1 MAEVTTIM
9 TRVTADTTHFRKN
22 MSAVGRSLLAA
33 GGKVSR
39 LGTVMNANFKAI
51 ALSASAVGAS
61 LTAGFLKQS
70 SELFIEFNDTLVRTQ
85 AVMQSTGDEAMTLEK
100 TIRDIGKSTRFTASQ
115 AAQAAEVL
123 AIAGVSF
130 DEMVDDEVID
140 KLVKFAIAGGTDIQT
155 ATTIG
160 VAGVKAF
167 RMEMGE
173 LDAVTDVLVKTFT
186 SANVDVVGLGEAMK
200 FVAPVAAAAGVG
212 IEETAAAI
220 GALGNAGLRGT
231 VAGTG
236 LRMSINKLL
245 KPTFDARKVIN
256 DLGLDV
262 FVLSDAGESANASLK
277 ATMNQMEITTRITSR
292 LTMEVNNLQ
301 GELDDL
307 AMSERKNQLAIS
319 EIRFRAASQSR
330 ELNET
335 ELDQIRRLELA
346 NEELSITSQRRTIE
360 LMSTSEA
367 MKKAEERQS
376 SLKKKSDDLIKT
388 VEMQTKGL
396 TSLTDLLHQMRD
408 GNITAAQALE
418 IFGVRGGTAVLSLMS
433 QVDAFDELVA
443 ANNRAAG
450 TTEQFSTTLQQSSFE
465 ALRVFKSQV
474 EEASITLGVHFVR
487 ALFDVDYQGQKT
499 TGVLSDFGK
508 TLNEPGGVVEQLTPK
523 IIELADV
530 LKQNL
535 PSAIDT
541 MVATVPLFIEVLA
554 AVAKMLPVLAKLG
567 RILTA
572 LVTPFVRLFELF
584 MNVVNAVLTFDGSL
598 KSLLNILSSVFN
610 FVLEALVVFSG
621 FGYVMRVLGVY
632 FEGTNEKASKFFHF
646 LGDLAGVG
654 KAVFSIFRGLLKL
667 LTKLPGL
674 GRVLGRVGARF
685 PKITKAVKGFRNM
698 IDDAVKSVK
707 DLGSAIRN
715 NPVSRFFGKV
725 KNALTDPRSSTE
737 ITNAVAASNRMK
749 LGHAMGNKAAGGTRG
764 MTNDQMVEALQTR
777 GIEPTVATMFAKGGM
792 VMGPTLGIIGEGR
805 DNEVVLPLNDGV
817 MDRLASSII
826 EGQRNVLGRAD
837 KVGGDSVANNITIGD
852 IVINGEGL
860 NKHEIQAMIERE
872 LPKIINRSM
881 RRGAQ
886 GVI

>member
-1 MAEVTTIM
+1 MAEVTNIM

-51 ALSASAVGAS
+51 AFSASAVGAS

-70 SELFIEFNDTLVRTQ
+70 AELFIEFNDTLVRTQ

-262 FVLSDAGESANASLK
+262 FVLSDAGKTANASLK
-277 ATMNQMEITTRITSR
+277 ATMTQMEITTRITSR

-487 ALFDVDYQGQKT
+487 ALFDVEYQGQKT

-508 TLNEPGGVVEQLTPK
+508 TLNEPGGVVEQLTPQ
-523 IIELADV
+523 IIELANT
-530 LKQNL
+530 LKENL
-535 PSAIDT
+535 PSAIQT
-541 MVATVPLFIEVLA
+541 MITTVPLFIEVLE
-554 AVAKMLPVLAKLG
+554 AVVKILPALAIVGKV
-567 RILTA
+567 LTA
-572 LVTPFVRLFELF
+572 LVTPIVRLFNMFVNLV
-584 MNVVNAVLTFDGSL
+584 NVITAFTEGNASLLDVVIALVDVVFEAAVLLTGL
-598 KSLLNILSSVFN
+598 GY
-610 FVLEALVVFSG
+610 AL
-621 FGYVMRVLGVY
+621 RVLGVF
-632 FEGTNEKASKFFHF
+632 FEDTNEKASGFFN
-646 LGDLAGVG
+646 LMADLVGVG
-654 KAVFSIFRGLLKL
+654 NALRKGFGKL
-667 LTKLPGL
+667 FKTMDDFPGL
-674 GRVLGRVGARF
+674 GRVF
-685 PKITKAVKGFRNM
+685 PKTFDKLTSFKKLIEGTTKAVKGLG
-698 IDDAVKSVK
+698 KTVK
-707 DLGSAIRN
+707 D
-715 NPVSRFFGKV
+715 
-725 KNALTDPRSSTE
+725 
-737 ITNAVAASNRMK
+737 K
-749 LGHAMGNKAAGGTRG
+749 LGFTRAGKMMERLRNPRTAKQLRQDAHLSDMGKAKGIAGRTLRG
-764 MTNDQMVEALQTR
+764 DETKPHNVAQILETAGMS
-777 GIEPTVATMFAKGGM
+777 PTPPKLFAKGGL
-792 VMGPTLGIIGEGR
+792 VKGPTLGMIGEGG
-805 DNEVVLPLNDGV
+805 DDEVVLPLNDNV
-817 MDRLASSII
+817 MNGLADRLVKGFNQKNII
-826 EGQRNVLGRAD
+826 SRGDNLL
-837 KVGGDSVANNITIGD
+837 GGDGIANNISIGD
-852 IVINGEGL
+852 IVINGDGL

>member
-9 TRVTADTTHFRKN
+9 TRVTADTTSFRKN

-85 AVMQSTGDEAMTLEK
+85 AVMQSTGEEAMTLEN

-130 DEMVDDEVID
+130 NEMVDDEVID
-140 KLVKFAIAGGTDIQT
+140 KLVKFAIAGGVDIQT

-160 VAGVKAF
+160 VASVKAF
-167 RMEMGE
+167 RMEMGQLNE
-173 LDAVTDVLVKTFT
+173 ATDVLVKTFT

-200 FVAPVAAAAGVG
+200 FVAPVAAAAGIG

-256 DLGLDV
+256 DLNLEV
-262 FVLSDAGESANASLK
+262 FVLSDAGKTANASLK
-277 ATMNQMEITTRITSR
+277 ATMNQMDVTARITSR

-307 AMSERKNQLAIS
+307 AMAERKNQLSIS
-319 EIRFRAASQSR
+319 EIRFRAAQQQR
-330 ELNET
+330 ELNQSEI
-335 ELDQIRRLELA
+335 DQIRRLEMA
-346 NEELSITSQRRTIE
+346 NEELSITSQKRTIE
-360 LMSTSEA
+360 LMETSDA

-376 SLKKKSDDLIKT
+376 SLKKRSDELIKT
-388 VEMQTKGL
+388 VEMQTMGL

-443 ANNRAAG
+443 ANRTAAG

-465 ALRVFKSQV
+465 ALRVFKSQI

-487 ALFDVDYQGQKT
+487 ALFDVEYQGQKT

-508 TLNEPGGVVEQLTPK
+508 TLNEPGGVVEQLTPQ
-523 IIELADV
+523 IIALANTLKTNLPAAIDV
-530 LKQNL
+530 L
-535 PSAIDT
+535 
-541 MVATVPLFIEVLA
+541 VATVPLFVEVLSA
-554 AVAKMLPVLAKLG
+554 IARILPALALLG

-572 LVTPFVRLFELF
+572 IVTPLVRLFGMF
-584 MNVVNAVLTFDGSL
+584 MDVIDAVLTFDGSL
-598 KSLLNILSSVFN
+598 KGLVKIFSTLIT
-610 FVLEALVVFSG
+610 FVLEAIVIFSG
-621 FGYVMRVLGVY
+621 VGWVLRSLGVF
-632 FEGTNEKASKFFHF
+632 FEGTNEKASKFFHTLADF
-646 LGDLAGVG
+646 AGLAKGGAKLFMMLG
-654 KAVFSIFRGLLKL
+654 KR
-667 LTKLPGL
+667 LPGL
-674 GRVLGRVGARF
+674 GRLFKGASSGAGSFLKSLKILKGPINTISKLVAKLKNLLQQLGGVLKNNRF
-685 PKITKAVKGFRNM
+685 TK
-698 IDDAVKSVK
+698 
-707 DLGSAIRN
+707 
-715 NPVSRFFGKV
+715 FFGKV
-725 KNALTDPRSSTE
+725 RSALTDSRSSAQIANSVE
-737 ITNAVAASNRMK
+737 KTNRRNLA
-749 LGHAMGNKAAGGTRG
+749 HAMGNQGMGGTKGLTPDQVNAGLRARGIPVKDMPLFAAGGIVSKPTIG
-764 MTNDQMVEALQTR
+764 M
-777 GIEPTVATMFAKGGM
+777 
-792 VMGPTLGIIGEGR
+792 IGEG
-805 DNEVVLPLNDGV
+805 
-817 MDRLASSII
+817 
-826 EGQRNVLGRAD
+826 
-837 KVGGDSVANNITIGD
+837 GDSEAVIPLTNSKLKQIGVGIADASGGMGTNISIGD
-852 IVINGEGL
+852 IVINGDGL

>member
-1 MAEVTTIM
+1 MTEVTTIM
-9 TRVTADTTHFRKN
+9 TRVTADTTSFRKN

-85 AVMQSTGDEAMTLEK
+85 AVMQSTGEEAMTLEN

-130 DEMVDDEVID
+130 NEMVDDEVID

-160 VAGVKAF
+160 VASVKAF
-167 RMEMGE
+167 RMEMGQLNE
-173 LDAVTDVLVKTFT
+173 ATDVLVKTFT

-200 FVAPVAAAAGVG
+200 FVAPVAAAAGIG

-262 FVLSDAGESANASLK
+262 FVLSDAGKSANATLK
-277 ATMNQMEITTRITSR
+277 ATMTQMDVTARITSR

-319 EIRFRAASQSR
+319 EIRFRAASQQR
-330 ELNET
+330 ELT
-335 ELDQIRRLELA
+335 ESELEQIRRLEMA
-346 NEELSITSQRRTIE
+346 NEELSITSQKRTIQ
-360 LMSTSEA
+360 LMETSAA
-367 MKKAEERQS
+367 MKTAEERQS
-376 SLKKKSDDLIKT
+376 ALKKKSDDLIKT
-388 VEMQTKGL
+388 VEMQTMGL

-443 ANNRAAG
+443 ANKNAAG

-508 TLNEPGGVVEQLTPK
+508 TLNEPGGVVEKLTPQ
-523 IIELADV
+523 IIELANT
-530 LKQNL
+530 LKTNL

-541 MVATVPLFIEVLA
+541 MVATVPLFIEVLK
-554 AVAKMLPVLAKLG
+554 AVVRILPALALLG

-572 LVTPFVRLFELF
+572 LATPLVRLFGMF
-584 MNVVNAVLTFDGSL
+584 MDVVDAVLTFDGSL
-598 KSLLNILSSVFN
+598 KGLLNIFSTLFS
-610 FVLEALVVFSG
+610 FVMEAIVLFSG
-621 FGYVMRVLGVY
+621 VGYALRVLGVF
-632 FEGTNEKASKFFHF
+632 FEGTNETASMFFHT
-646 LGDLAGVG
+646 LADFVG
-654 KAVFSIFRGLLKL
+654 FGKGLAKIFGKIGKR
-667 LTKLPGL
+667 LPGL
-674 GRVLGRVGARF
+674 GRMFRGAAGGAGNFLKSLNFLKRPINFITNKVNALKSAVQQLGNVLKNNRFTKFFGRV
-685 PKITKAVKGFRNM
+685 
-698 IDDAVKSVK
+698 K
-707 DLGSAIRN
+707 DSL
-715 NPVSRFFGKV
+715 
-725 KNALTDPRSSTE
+725 LDPRSADE
-737 ITNAVAASNRMK
+737 IAKSVQMSNRTR
-749 LGHAMGNKAAGGTRG
+749 LGQAMGNRGTGGTAG
-764 MTNDQMVEALQTR
+764 MTPEQMNQALLAR
-777 GIEPTVATMFAKGGM
+777 GIEPTPMPLFAKGGI
-792 VMGPTLGIIGEGR
+792 VSKPTVGMIGEGGDR
-805 DNEVVLPLNDGV
+805 EAVIPLTNDKLKQIGAGI
-817 MDRLASSII
+817 ASAS
-826 EGQRNVLGRAD
+826 
-837 KVGGDSVANNITIGD
+837 GGMGANISFGD
-852 IVINGEGL
+852 IVINGDGL

>member
-262 FVLSDAGESANASLK
+262 FVLSDAGQSANASLK

-487 ALFDVDYQGQKT
+487 ALFDVEYQGDRT

-508 TLNEPGGVVEQLTPK
+508 TLNEPGGVVEKLTPQ
-523 IIELADV
+523 IIALANT
-530 LKQNL
+530 LKENL
-535 PSAIDT
+535 PAAIDIL
-541 MVATVPLFIEVLA
+541 VNTVPLFVEVLS
-554 AVAKMLPVLAKLG
+554 AVARILPALAMLG

-572 LVTPFVRLFELF
+572 LVTPLVRLFAMF
-584 MNVVNAVLTFDGSL
+584 MDVIDAILTFDGSL
-598 KSLLNILSSVFN
+598 KGLMKIFSTLIN
-610 FVLEALVVFSG
+610 FVLEFIVIFSG
-621 FGYVMRVLGVY
+621 VGYALRVVGVF
-632 FEGTNEKASKFFHF
+632 FEGTNEKASKFFHTLADF
-646 LGDLAGVG
+646 AGLAKGGAKLFMMLG
-654 KAVFSIFRGLLKL
+654 K
-667 LTKLPGL
+667 KLPGL
-674 GRVLGRVGARF
+674 GRLFTGASSGAGSFLKSLKILKSPITIISKLIARMKNLLLQLGGVLKNNRF
-685 PKITKAVKGFRNM
+685 TK
-698 IDDAVKSVK
+698 
-707 DLGSAIRN
+707 
-715 NPVSRFFGKV
+715 FFGKV
-725 KNALTDPRSSTE
+725 KSALTDSRSSAQ
-737 ITNAVAASNRMK
+737 IANSVQKTNRRNLA
-749 LGHAMGNKAAGGTRG
+749 HAMGKQGMGGTKGLTPDQINAGLRARGRPVRDMPLFAAGGIVSKPTIG
-764 MTNDQMVEALQTR
+764 M
-777 GIEPTVATMFAKGGM
+777 
-792 VMGPTLGIIGEGR
+792 IGEG
-805 DNEVVLPLNDGV
+805 
-817 MDRLASSII
+817 
-826 EGQRNVLGRAD
+826 
-837 KVGGDSVANNITIGD
+837 GDSEAVIPLTNSKLKQIGIGISEASGGVGTNVSIGD
-852 IVINGEGL
+852 IVINGDGL

>member
-262 FVLSDAGESANASLK
+262 FVLSDAGETANASLK
-277 ATMNQMEITTRITSR
+277 ATMTQMEVTTRITAR
-292 LTMEVNNLQ
+292 LSMEVNGLQ
-301 GELDDL
+301 SELDEL
-307 AMSERKNQLAIS
+307 AMSERKNQLSIS

-367 MKKAEERQS
+367 MKKAEARQS

-433 QVDAFDELVA
+433 QVDAFDLLVA
-443 ANNRAAG
+443 ANMKAAG

-487 ALFDVDYQGQKT
+487 ALFDVEYQGDRT
-499 TGVLSDFGK
+499 TGVLSDFGR
-508 TLNEPGGVVEQLTPK
+508 TLNEPGGVVEKLTPK
-523 IIELADV
+523 IIELANT

-535 PSAIDT
+535 PSAIET

-554 AVAKMLPVLAKLG
+554 AVAKMLPVLAKVG
-567 RILTA
+567 RVLTA
-572 LVTPFVRLFELF
+572 LVTPFVRLFELL

-598 KSLLNILSSVFN
+598 KSLLNILGSVFN

-646 LGDLAGVG
+646 LGDLAGIG
-654 KAVFSIFRGLLKL
+654 KAVLSIFRGLLKL
-667 LTKLPGL
+667 LTRLPGL
-674 GRVLGRVGARF
+674 GRVLARVGARF
-685 PKITKAVKGFRNM
+685 PKITKAVKGFKNM
-698 IDDAVKSVK
+698 IDDSVKSVK

-725 KNALTDPRSSTE
+725 KNALTDPRSSKE
-737 ITNAVAASNRMK
+737 IANSVAKSNRMK
-749 LGHAMGNKAAGGTRG
+749 LGHAMGNKASGGTKG
-764 MTNDQMVEALQTR
+764 MTNDEMVEALRLR
-777 GIEPTVATMFAKGGM
+777 GIEPTMATMFAKGGI
-792 VMGPTLGIIGEGR
+792 VMGPTLGMIGEGGDR
-805 DNEVVLPLNDGV
+805 EAVIPLTSKNLRQIGAGIADVSEVSNTSNQYNEEITNL
-817 MDRLASSII
+817 
-826 EGQRNVLGRAD
+826 
-837 KVGGDSVANNITIGD
+837 TIGD
-852 IVINGEGL
+852 IVINGDGL

>member
-1 MAEVTTIM
+1 MTETTTIM

-70 SELFIEFNDTLVRTQ
+70 GELFIEFNDTLVRTQ
-85 AVMQSTGDEAMTLEK
+85 AVMQSTGEEAMTLEG

-130 DEMVDDEVID
+130 NEMVDDEVID

-256 DLGLDV
+256 DLNLEV
-262 FVLSDAGESANASLK
+262 FVLSDAGKTANASLK
-277 ATMNQMEITTRITSR
+277 ATMNQMDVTARITSR

-307 AMSERKNQLAIS
+307 AMAERKNQLSIS
-319 EIRFRAASQSR
+319 EIRFRAAQQQR
-330 ELNET
+330 DLNES
-335 ELDQIRRLELA
+335 ELDQIRRLEMA
-346 NEELSITSQRRTIE
+346 NEELSITSQKRTIQ
-360 LMSTSEA
+360 LMETSDA

-376 SLKKKSDDLIKT
+376 SLKKRSDELIKT
-388 VEMQTKGL
+388 VEMQTMGL

-443 ANNRAAG
+443 ANKTAAG

-487 ALFDVDYQGQKT
+487 ALFDVEYQGEKT

-508 TLNEPGGVVEQLTPK
+508 TLNEPGGVVEKLTPQ
-523 IIELADV
+523 IIELANS
-530 LKQNL
+530 LKDTL
-535 PSAIDT
+535 PKAIDT
-541 MVATVPLFIEVLA
+541 MVATIPLFIEVLD
-554 AVAKMLPVLAKLG
+554 AVVKLLPILAKLG

-584 MNVVNAVLTFDGSL
+584 MDVVNAVLTFDGSL
-598 KSLLNILSSVFN
+598 KSLGNIVGSIVNL
-610 FVLEALVVFSG
+610 VLEAMVVFSG

-654 KAVFSIFRGLLKL
+654 KAVFSLFRGLLKVL
-667 LTKLPGL
+667 GKLPGL
-674 GRVLGRVGARF
+674 GRILTRVGAKF
-685 PKITKAVKGFRNM
+685 PRITNAVKGFKNM

-715 NPVSRFFGKV
+715 NPVSRFLGKV
-725 KNALTDPRSSTE
+725 KNALTDPRSSAE
-737 ITNAVAASNRMK
+737 IAKSVNASNRMK
-749 LGHAMGNKAAGGTRG
+749 LGHAMGNKAAGGTKG
-764 MTNDQMVEALQTR
+764 LSPEQINTR
-777 GIEPTVATMFAKGGM
+777 LRVMGVEPTPMPMFAKGGI
-792 VMGPTLGIIGEGR
+792 VSKPTVGMIGEGGSSEAVVPLT
-805 DNEVVLPLNDGV
+805 NEKLKQIGV
-817 MDRLASSII
+817 GIASAS
-826 EGQRNVLGRAD
+826 GGMGTNV
-837 KVGGDSVANNITIGD
+837 TIGD
-852 IVINGEGL
+852 IVINGDGL

>member
-1 MAEVTTIM
+1 MTEVTTIM
-9 TRVTADTTHFRKN
+9 TRVTADTTSFRKN

-85 AVMQSTGDEAMTLEK
+85 AVMQSTGEEAMTLEN

-130 DEMVDDEVID
+130 NEMVDDEVID

-160 VAGVKAF
+160 VASVKAF
-167 RMEMGE
+167 RMEMGQLNE
-173 LDAVTDVLVKTFT
+173 ATDVLVKTFT

-200 FVAPVAAAAGVG
+200 FVAPVAAAAGIG

-262 FVLSDAGESANASLK
+262 FVLSDAGKSANATLK
-277 ATMNQMEITTRITSR
+277 ATMTQMDVTARITSR

-319 EIRFRAASQSR
+319 EIRFRAASQQR
-330 ELNET
+330 ELT
-335 ELDQIRRLELA
+335 ESELEQIRRLEMA
-346 NEELSITSQRRTIE
+346 NEELSITSQRRTIQ
-360 LMSTSEA
+360 LMETSAA
-367 MKKAEERQS
+367 MKTAEERQS
-376 SLKKKSDDLIKT
+376 SLKKRSDELIKT
-388 VEMQTKGL
+388 VEMQTMGL

-443 ANNRAAG
+443 ANKNAAG

-508 TLNEPGGVVEQLTPK
+508 TLNEPGGVVEKLTPQ
-523 IIELADV
+523 IIELANT
-530 LKQNL
+530 LKTNL

-541 MVATVPLFIEVLA
+541 MVSTVPLFIEVLK
-554 AVAKMLPVLAKLG
+554 AVVRILPALALLG
-567 RILTA
+567 KILTA
-572 LVTPFVRLFELF
+572 LVTPLVRLFGMF
-584 MNVVNAVLTFDGSL
+584 MDVVDAVLTFDGSL
-598 KSLLNILSSVFN
+598 KGLLRIFTTLFT
-610 FVLEALVVFSG
+610 FLMEGIVLFTGVGYAL
-621 FGYVMRVLGVY
+621 RVLGVF
-632 FEGTNEKASKFFHF
+632 FEGTNETASKFFHT
-646 LGDLAGVG
+646 LADFAGFG
-654 KAVFSIFRGLLKL
+654 KGLAKIFGKIGKR
-667 LTKLPGL
+667 LPGL
-674 GRVLGRVGARF
+674 GRMFRGAAGGAGSFLKSINFLKGPINFITRKVNALKNAVQSLGNVLKNNRFTKFFGRV
-685 PKITKAVKGFRNM
+685 
-698 IDDAVKSVK
+698 K
-707 DLGSAIRN
+707 DSL
-715 NPVSRFFGKV
+715 
-725 KNALTDPRSSTE
+725 LDPRSADE
-737 ITNAVAASNRMK
+737 IAKSVNMSNRST
-749 LGHAMGNKAAGGTRG
+749 LGNALGNRGTGGTAG
-764 MTNDQMVEALQTR
+764 MTPEQINTALRAR
-777 GIEPTVATMFAKGGM
+777 GIEPTPMPLFAKGGI
-792 VMGPTLGIIGEGR
+792 VSKPTVGMIGEGGDR
-805 DNEVVLPLNDGV
+805 EAVIPLTNDKLKQIGAGI
-817 MDRLASSII
+817 ASAS
-826 EGQRNVLGRAD
+826 
-837 KVGGDSVANNITIGD
+837 GGMGANISFGD
-852 IVINGEGL
+852 IVINGDGL

-872 LPKIINRSM
+872 LPRIINRSM

>member
-1 MAEVTTIM
+1 MTETTTIM

-70 SELFIEFNDTLVRTQ
+70 GELFIEFNDTLVRTQ
-85 AVMQSTGDEAMTLEK
+85 AVMQSTGDEAMTLES

-130 DEMVDDEVID
+130 NEMVDDEVID

-256 DLGLDV
+256 DLNLDV
-262 FVLSDAGESANASLK
+262 FVLSDAGKAANATLK
-277 ATMNQMEITTRITSR
+277 ATMTQMDVTARITSR

-330 ELNET
+330 ELNES

-346 NEELSITSQRRTIE
+346 NEELSITSQKRTIE
-360 LMSTSEA
+360 LMATSDA

-376 SLKKKSDDLIKT
+376 ALKKKSDGLIKT

-443 ANNRAAG
+443 ANRNAAG

-487 ALFDVDYQGQKT
+487 ALFDVDYQGQRT

-508 TLNEPGGVVEQLTPK
+508 TLNEPGGVVEKLTPK

-554 AVAKMLPVLAKLG
+554 AVSKMLPGLAKLG
-567 RILTA
+567 RFLTA
-572 LVTPFVRLFELF
+572 LATPFVRLFELF
-584 MNVVNAVLTFDGSL
+584 VDFVNTTTAFTEGNA
-598 KSLLNILSSVFN
+598 SLLDVFK
-610 FVLEALVVFSG
+610 ALFAVVFEGIVVFSMI
-621 FGYVMRVLGVY
+621 GYALRVLGVF
-632 FEGTNEKASKFFHF
+632 FEGTNEKASAFFHMLADF
-646 LGDLAGVG
+646 AGIGKIVNGIFSRLFKTMEKFPGLARVFPKTFSGLTKFKNLLDDTAKAARNLGQTVKDKLGFTRASKMMERLRNPRTTKQLAADARLGD
-654 KAVFSIFRGLLKL
+654 
-667 LTKLPGL
+667 
-674 GRVLGRVGARF
+674 
-685 PKITKAVKGFRNM
+685 
-698 IDDAVKSVK
+698 
-707 DLGSAIRN
+707 
-715 NPVSRFFGKV
+715 
-725 KNALTDPRSSTE
+725 RST
-737 ITNAVAASNRMK
+737 
-749 LGHAMGNKAAGGTRG
+749 AGGIVGRKLKG
-764 MTNDQMVEALQTR
+764 EEAKPENVARILESV
-777 GIEPTVATMFAKGGM
+777 GLSPTPPKLFAKGGL
-792 VMGPTLGIIGEGR
+792 VTGPTIGMIGEGG
-805 DNEVVLPLNDGV
+805 DDEAVLPLNGPV
-817 MDRLASSII
+817 MKRLAKELLESEKKLFNTNTVS
-826 EGQRNVLGRAD
+826 RRAD
-837 KVGGDSVANNITIGD
+837 NLLGNDSGGNNITIGD
-852 IVINGEGL
+852 IVINGDGL
-860 NKHEIQAMIERE
+860 NKHEIMAMIERE

>member
-1 MAEVTTIM
+1 MTEVTTIM
-9 TRVTADTTHFRKN
+9 TRVTADTTSFRKN

-51 ALSASAVGAS
+51 TLSASAVGAS

-85 AVMQSTGDEAMTLEK
+85 AVMQSTGEEAMTLEN

-130 DEMVDDEVID
+130 NEMVDDEVID

-160 VAGVKAF
+160 VASVKAF
-167 RMEMGE
+167 RMEMGQLNE
-173 LDAVTDVLVKTFT
+173 ATDVLVKTFT

-200 FVAPVAAAAGVG
+200 FVAPVAAAAGIG

-262 FVLSDAGESANASLK
+262 FVLSDAGKSANATLK
-277 ATMNQMEITTRITSR
+277 ATMTQMDVTARITSR

-319 EIRFRAASQSR
+319 EIRFRAASQQR
-330 ELNET
+330 ELT
-335 ELDQIRRLELA
+335 ESELEQIRRLEMA
-346 NEELSITSQRRTIE
+346 NEELSITSQKRTIQ
-360 LMSTSEA
+360 LMETSAA
-367 MKKAEERQS
+367 MKTAEERQS
-376 SLKKKSDDLIKT
+376 ALKKKSDDLIKT
-388 VEMQTKGL
+388 VEMQTMGL

-443 ANNRAAG
+443 ANKNAAG

-508 TLNEPGGVVEQLTPK
+508 TLNEPGGVVEKLTPQ
-523 IIELADV
+523 IIELANT
-530 LKQNL
+530 LKTNL

-541 MVATVPLFIEVLA
+541 MVATVPLFIEVLK
-554 AVAKMLPVLAKLG
+554 AVVRILPALALLG

-572 LVTPFVRLFELF
+572 LATPLVRLFGMF
-584 MNVVNAVLTFDGSL
+584 MDVVDAVLTFDGSL
-598 KSLLNILSSVFN
+598 KGLLNIFTTLFT
-610 FVLEALVVFSG
+610 FLMEGIVLFTGVGYAL
-621 FGYVMRVLGVY
+621 RVLGVF
-632 FEGTNEKASKFFHF
+632 FEGTNETASKFFHT
-646 LGDLAGVG
+646 LADFAGFG
-654 KAVFSIFRGLLKL
+654 KGLAKIFGKIGKR
-667 LTKLPGL
+667 LPGL
-674 GRVLGRVGARF
+674 GRMFRGAAGGAGSFLKSLNFLKRPINFITNKVNALKSAVQQLGNVLKNNRFTKFFGRV
-685 PKITKAVKGFRNM
+685 
-698 IDDAVKSVK
+698 K
-707 DLGSAIRN
+707 DSL
-715 NPVSRFFGKV
+715 
-725 KNALTDPRSSTE
+725 LDPRSADE
-737 ITNAVAASNRMK
+737 IAKSVQMSNRTR
-749 LGHAMGNKAAGGTRG
+749 LGQAMGNRGTGGTAG
-764 MTNDQMVEALQTR
+764 MTPEQMNQALLAR
-777 GIEPTVATMFAKGGM
+777 GIEPTPMPLFAKGGI
-792 VMGPTLGIIGEGR
+792 VSKPTVGMIGEGGDR
-805 DNEVVLPLNDGV
+805 EAVIPLTNDKLKQIGAGI
-817 MDRLASSII
+817 ASAS
-826 EGQRNVLGRAD
+826 
-837 KVGGDSVANNITIGD
+837 GGMGANISFGD
-852 IVINGEGL
+852 IVINGDGL

>member
-1 MAEVTTIM
+1 MTEVTTIM
-9 TRVTADTTHFRKN
+9 TRVTADTTSFRKN

-85 AVMQSTGDEAMTLEK
+85 AVMQSTGEEAMTLEN

-130 DEMVDDEVID
+130 NEMVDDEVID

-160 VAGVKAF
+160 VASVKAF
-167 RMEMGE
+167 RMEMGQLNE
-173 LDAVTDVLVKTFT
+173 ATDVLVKTFT

-200 FVAPVAAAAGVG
+200 FVAPVAAAAGIG

-262 FVLSDAGESANASLK
+262 FVLSDAGKSANATLK
-277 ATMNQMEITTRITSR
+277 ATMTQMDVTARITSR

-319 EIRFRAASQSR
+319 EIRFRAASQQR
-330 ELNET
+330 ELT
-335 ELDQIRRLELA
+335 ESELEQIRRLEMA
-346 NEELSITSQRRTIE
+346 NEELSITSQKRTIQ
-360 LMSTSEA
+360 LMETSAA
-367 MKKAEERQS
+367 MKTAEERQS
-376 SLKKKSDDLIKT
+376 ALKKKSDDLIKT
-388 VEMQTKGL
+388 VEMQTMGL

-443 ANNRAAG
+443 ANKNAAG

-508 TLNEPGGVVEQLTPK
+508 TLNEPGGVVEKLTPQ
-523 IIELADV
+523 IIELANT
-530 LKQNL
+530 LKTNL

-541 MVATVPLFIEVLA
+541 MVATVPLFIEVLK
-554 AVAKMLPVLAKLG
+554 AVVRILPALALLG

-572 LVTPFVRLFELF
+572 LATPLVRLFGMF
-584 MNVVNAVLTFDGSL
+584 MDVVDAVLTFDGSL
-598 KSLLNILSSVFN
+598 KGLLRIFTTLFT
-610 FVLEALVVFSG
+610 FLMEGIVLFTGVGYAL
-621 FGYVMRVLGVY
+621 RVLGVF
-632 FEGTNEKASKFFHF
+632 FEGTNETASKFFHT
-646 LGDLAGVG
+646 LADFAGFG
-654 KAVFSIFRGLLKL
+654 KGLAKIFGKIGKR
-667 LTKLPGL
+667 LPGL
-674 GRVLGRVGARF
+674 GRMFRGAAGGAGSFLKSLNFLKRPINFITNKVNALKSAVQQLGNVLKNNRFTKFFGRV
-685 PKITKAVKGFRNM
+685 
-698 IDDAVKSVK
+698 K
-707 DLGSAIRN
+707 DSL
-715 NPVSRFFGKV
+715 
-725 KNALTDPRSSTE
+725 LDPRSADE
-737 ITNAVAASNRMK
+737 IAKSVQMSNRTR
-749 LGHAMGNKAAGGTRG
+749 LGQAMGNRGTGGTAG
-764 MTNDQMVEALQTR
+764 MTPEQMNQALLAR
-777 GIEPTVATMFAKGGM
+777 GIEPTPMPLFAKGGI
-792 VMGPTLGIIGEGR
+792 VSKPTVGMIGEGGDR
-805 DNEVVLPLNDGV
+805 EAVIPLTNDKLKQIGAGI
-817 MDRLASSII
+817 ASAS
-826 EGQRNVLGRAD
+826 
-837 KVGGDSVANNITIGD
+837 GGMGANISFGD
-852 IVINGEGL
+852 IVINGDGL